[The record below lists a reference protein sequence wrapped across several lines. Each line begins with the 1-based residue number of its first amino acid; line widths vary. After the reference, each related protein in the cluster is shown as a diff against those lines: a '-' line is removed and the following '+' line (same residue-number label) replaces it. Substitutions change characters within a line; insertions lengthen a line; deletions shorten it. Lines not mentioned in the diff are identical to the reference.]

1 MVPSV
6 RFAMQGELLAMQR
19 ELKKSYPLER
29 RGGSFKCWGRR
40 CQVCLN
46 LTETETFT
54 SASTNQT
61 YKIDHDFNLMNVP
74 LFTCQR
80 VRSAINIMLDK
91 ADIFR
96 SRSNNEKV
104 FSWWAL
110 YARAHIEYLNSEV
123 YTGFLE
129 NVIFLIL
136 VHNEVRAG
144 LYWALFWQYCSRFER
159 IVLVGAQYAC
169 YY

>member
-1 MVPSV
+1 MFSCHISLVTLKTLVKSFIDTLICFILTKKLKEVLHMVPSV

-61 YKIDHDFNLMNVP
+61 YKIDHDFNCNECSLIY
-74 LFTCQR
+74 LSTCKICCKYYVGQ
-80 VRSAINIMLDK
+80 
-91 ADIFR
+91 
-96 SRSNNEKV
+96 
-104 FSWWAL
+104 SW
-110 YARAHIEYLNSEV
+110 YLS
-123 YTGFLE
+123 
-129 NVIFLIL
+129 
-136 VHNEVRAG
+136 
-144 LYWALFWQYCSRFER
+144 
-159 IVLVGAQYAC
+159 
-169 YY
+169 